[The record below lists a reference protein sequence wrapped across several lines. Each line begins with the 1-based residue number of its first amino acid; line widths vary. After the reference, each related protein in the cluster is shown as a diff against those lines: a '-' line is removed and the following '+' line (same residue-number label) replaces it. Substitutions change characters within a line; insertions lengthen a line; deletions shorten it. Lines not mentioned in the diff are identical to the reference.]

1 MTATFFWTNFPV
13 RSKVGV
19 RNRNQP
25 AGVCTRHQ
33 LAKPM
38 SLLPVKV
45 VCRCGQKYSFE
56 VEPYNGR
63 MPQTIA
69 CPVCG
74 ADGTASANEII
85 ARSLAAP
92 PPPRAPGLA
101 PAPALAPALAP
112 APAPVPVGGT
122 RLQAAPAPAP
132 VAAAPVAPLAPAPR
146 PTAADGISRIVREIK
161 GHGGDE
167 EEDDK
172 WKWWYYILAG
182 ICIGGFSIWQSYNQ
196 HRIKPLGELFL
207 SVGLI
212 AVGVWSYKSKQKK
225 QQ

>member
-1 MTATFFWTNFPV
+1 
-13 RSKVGV
+13 
-19 RNRNQP
+19 
-25 AGVCTRHQ
+25 
-33 LAKPM
+33 M

-85 ARSLAAP
+85 ARSLAVP
-92 PPPRAPGLA
+92 PPPRAPGLEPA
-101 PAPALAPALAP
+101 PAPSLAAAP
-112 APAPVPVGGT
+112 APAPVPVGGA
-122 RLQAAPAPAP
+122 RLQAAAAPAP
-132 VAAAPVAPLAPAPR
+132 VAAAPVAPLAPSAR
-146 PTAADGISRIVREIK
+146 PTAADGISRLVREIK
-161 GHGGDE
+161 GTNDDE
-167 EEDDK
+167 EEDK

-182 ICIGGFSIWQSYNQ
+182 ICIGGFSIWQSYTQ

-207 SVGLI
+207 SVMLI
-212 AVGVWSYKSKQKK
+212 AIGVWSYKSKQKK
-225 QQ
+225 SQ